1 MYQLASPTSKANVK
15 QIASEILQKR
25 KKAKQCLQ
33 SGPKIYTQENK
44 NAAFGSYTFVD
55 FDELNND
62 SNQSLKSHKFQ
73 SASPKIFKGIQNI
86 PSTITK
92 EAMTSNFRTS
102 QVIQIKQKDNL
113 LDIHKLEN
121 PDNTKKSYR
130 HTRKHK
136 KMTSQR
142 NGNTAANDNEKEV
155 MISSTP
161 TWATKKYQ
169 GPKAIKDSKT
179 GKEEEEN
186 EMSKIDIR
194 RNRTNEQQHMKN
206 KKSML
211 GTVLSPLTRKEN
223 AIYSADKVDYRC
235 STSLFGTHSTDEPAL
250 EISGINSDIHS
261 GHRTNYSDYVPSYNP
276 DSPFH
281 CIHKSIE
288 QENTGSEFLPQYS
301 PIHYV
306 SLDTYSV
313 SNCYHICLY
322 AENVI

>member
-1 MYQLASPTSKANVK
+1 MYKLASPTSKANVK

-25 KKAKQCLQ
+25 NKAKQHLQ
-33 SGPKIYTQENK
+33 SGPKIYTQKNK

-55 FDELNND
+55 FDELNKD
-62 SNQSLKSHKFQ
+62 CNQSLKSHKFH
-73 SASPKIFKGIQNI
+73 SASPKIFKEIQNI
-86 PSTITK
+86 PSTIIK
-92 EAMTSNFRTS
+92 EATTSNFRTS
-102 QVIQIKQKDNL
+102 RVIQIKQKDNL
-113 LDIHKLEN
+113 LDIHKLKN

-142 NGNTAANDNEKEV
+142 NGNTVAKDNEKEV
-155 MISSTP
+155 IISSTP

-169 GPKAIKDSKT
+169 GSKAIKDSRT

-186 EMSKIDIR
+186 EMSKIYIK
-194 RNRTNEQQHMKN
+194 RNHTNEQQHMKN

-211 GTVLSPLTRKEN
+211 GTVLSPITRREN
-223 AIYSADKVDYRC
+223 SIYSADKGDYCC

-250 EISGINSDIHS
+250 EISDINSDIHS
-261 GHRTNYSDYVPSYNP
+261 GHRTDYHMPSSNP
-276 DSPFH
+276 GSPFH
-281 CIHKSIE
+281 CIYKSIE

-313 SNCYHICLY
+313 SIANC
-322 AENVI
+322 